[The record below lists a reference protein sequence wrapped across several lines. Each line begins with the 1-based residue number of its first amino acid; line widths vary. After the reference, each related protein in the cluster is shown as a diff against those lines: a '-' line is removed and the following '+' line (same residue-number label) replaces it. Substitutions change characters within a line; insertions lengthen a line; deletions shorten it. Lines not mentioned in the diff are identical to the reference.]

1 MRASGA
7 SSPGVRAALLA
18 GATSLFMVLVAW
30 ATVIGPSE
38 VFTGPGVPERTFA
51 EPRQTCVPL
60 EVVRT
65 QPDGTVTTERPDN
78 PRRLPYCEDL
88 TPPTAGDSTTTEQTD
103 PPFWL
108 TLLVWVLLA
117 AVAVMVLALLAV
129 FVSFV
134 RNQVRSRA
142 RRTAPVDVDIAMLG
156 EPDRLRQAITD
167 DATEQDRQLHEGDAR
182 NAIVAA
188 WARFEVQ
195 GRAAGVERR
204 PWETYSEYALRILD
218 RVSADSGAV
227 NRLAGLYREAR
238 FSEHPIT
245 EEHRASALDALVEI
259 RRSLGVRA

>member
-7 SSPGVRAALLA
+7 LSPGVRAALIA

-30 ATVIGPSE
+30 ATLIGPSE

-60 EVVRT
+60 EVVST
-65 QPDGTVTTERPDN
+65 LPDGTVTTERPDN
-78 PRRLPYCEDL
+78 PQRLPYCEEL
-88 TPPTAGDSTTTEQTD
+88 TPTTAGDSTTTERSD
-103 PPFWL
+103 APFWL
-108 TLLVWVLLA
+108 TLLVWLLLA
-117 AVAVMVLALLAV
+117 AVGVMVLALLAA

-134 RNQVRSRA
+134 RNQVRSRTP
-142 RRTAPVDVDIAMLG
+142 RTAPVDVEIDMLS
-156 EPDRLRQAITD
+156 EPDRLKQAISD
-167 DATEQDRQLHEGDAR
+167 DAVEQDRQLHEGDAR

-195 GRAAGVERR
+195 GRAAGVDRH
-204 PWETYSEYALRILD
+204 PWETSSEYALRILD

-245 EEHRASALDALVEI
+245 EEHRAAALEALVQI
-259 RRSLGVRA
+259 RRGLGVRA

>member
-7 SSPGVRAALLA
+7 LSPGLRAVLMV

-30 ATVIGPSE
+30 ATLIGPSE
-38 VFTGPGVPERTFA
+38 VFTGPGVPQRTFT
-51 EPRQTCVPL
+51 ESQRTCVPL
-60 EVVRT
+60 EVVST
-65 QPDGTVTTERPDN
+65 HPDGTVTTERPDN
-78 PRRLPYCEDL
+78 PQRLPWCEDL
-88 TPPTAGDSTTTEQTD
+88 TPPTPGDSTPSERSE

-108 TLLVWVLLA
+108 TVLVWVF
-117 AVAVMVLALLAV
+117 VAGVGVVVLALLAY
-129 FVSFV
+129 FVSIL
-134 RNQVRSRA
+134 REQVRSRT
-142 RRTAPVDVDIAMLG
+142 RRSEPVDVDVDMLG
-156 EPDRLRQAITD
+156 DPARLVQAITD
-167 DATEQDRQLHEGDAR
+167 DAAEQDRRLQEGDPR

-188 WARFEVQ
+188 WSRFEVQ

-204 PWETYSEYALRILD
+204 SWETSSEYAIRILD

-245 EEHRASALDALVEI
+245 EQHRADALEALAQV